1 MSIYLGT
8 PNLPPLQSIIDIIHA
23 CSEWPWLFY
32 SPYSRIQGQSCIS
45 MLIYPF
51 NCWILLPMAILAPY
65 SYKYWLMN
73 LILSNHF
80 TLLNVSCW
88 LIWVSYAL
96 VTRSLWS
103 SVDVLVP
110 PRWLYKPWP
119 HPRPPGTPC
128 AASAGRSVVT
138 VVRREEGGER
148 GRNQSCMR
156 LGVWDRTALQRELG
170 WPHSIKC
177 EVLY

>member
-45 MLIYPF
+45 MMRYPF
-51 NCWILLPMAILAPY
+51 SCWILLPMAILAPY
-65 SYKYWLMN
+65 SYKYWLVN

-110 PRWLYKPWP
+110 PRWLYKLDFIPDLLGPLVQQVLVGQWWLWWEE
-119 HPRPPGTPC
+119 RKG
-128 AASAGRSVVT
+128 GR
-138 VVRREEGGER
+138 GGEI
-148 GRNQSCMR
+148 S
-156 LGVWDRTALQRELG
+156 LAWDWESGIELRYRE
-170 WPHSIKC
+170 S
-177 EVLY
+177 